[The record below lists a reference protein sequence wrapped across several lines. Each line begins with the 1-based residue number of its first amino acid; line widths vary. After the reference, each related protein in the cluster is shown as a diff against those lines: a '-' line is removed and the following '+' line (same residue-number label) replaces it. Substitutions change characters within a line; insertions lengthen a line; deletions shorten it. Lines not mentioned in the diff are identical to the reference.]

1 MPRERRLIKTERV
14 SVYLTPDMSARVH
27 LAAEQMGLSV
37 SSYLLMAAADF
48 MKQADAL
55 STMKQ
60 LTMFEIMRQGQQQQ

>member
-1 MPRERRLIKTERV
+1 MPREKRLIKTERV

-55 STMKQ
+55 NTMKQ
-60 LTMFEIMRQGQQQQ
+60 LSMYDLLGKTNKG

>member
-1 MPRERRLIKTERV
+1 MPREKRLIKTERV

-37 SSYLLMAAADF
+37 SSYLLMSVADF

-60 LTMFEIMRQGQQQQ
+60 LSMYDLQGMTNKG